1 MVKTFPGDIAKD
13 FEKLYETKEGYD
25 TIIIAGEEPN
35 VEEIYAHSL
44 ILRTRSSYFRSALS
58 DKWVKRTND
67 GYLVL
72 KKPNISAINIKI
84 ILKFLYCEMVD
95 LDIEEDETILDL
107 LAAADELLIPRLID
121 YIQEYL
127 IQYSCDFIHQ
137 VPIKM
142 LHLISHH
149 EKFSELK
156 ETCLETICEDPNLLF
171 DSDEFLSLEEDA
183 LKLIL
188 ECNNLEMKECVIW
201 KHLVRWGNAQQK
213 ILHELIKL
221 IRFHQMDRKEFMDEV
236 WPFRDLLPD
245 KLIENILR
253 YYMEG
258 ADKLYNIFPIRWG
271 NFEIDSVLINKKIA
285 LLFTK
290 WINNESID
298 DNNSKEFQYSF
309 NLLFRSSLDGFLSR
323 VFHHKCDNKG
333 ATIVVAKIQNSDNL
347 VGGYNPLDWEGD
359 DEWKSTAN
367 SFLFLLDPNNIKG
380 ATISRVILDKI
391 DYAIGCDSAHGP
403 TFGEGPDL
411 HVSNNN
417 IWKFK
422 SKSYPKIGISGLH
435 AISDYE
441 IFQ

>member
-13 FEKLYETKEGYD
+13 FDKLYESKEGYD

-58 DKWVKRTND
+58 DEWVKKTND

-72 KKPNISAINIKI
+72 KKPNISAIIIKI

-95 LDIEEDETILDL
+95 LDNEEDETILDL
-107 LAAADELLIPRLID
+107 LAAADELLIQNLID

-127 IQYSCDFIHQ
+127 IEYSSDFIEQ

-149 EKFSELK
+149 EKFNELK
-156 ETCLETICEDPNLLF
+156 ETCLETICETPNLLF
-171 DSDEFLSLEEDA
+171 DSDQFLSLEEDA

-188 ECNNLEMKECVIW
+188 ECDNLEMKECVIW
-201 KHLVRWGNAQQK
+201 KHLIRWGNAQRKTLESSMMDEDPKDEDIKNKGIDILEK

-245 KLIENILR
+245 KLIENVLR
-253 YYMEG
+253 YYLEG
-258 ADKLYNIFPIRWG
+258 ADTLYNIFPIRWG
-271 NFEIDSVLINKKIA
+271 NFEIDS
-285 LLFTK
+285 
-290 WINNESID
+290 
-298 DNNSKEFQYSF
+298 
-309 NLLFRSSLDGFLSR
+309 
-323 VFHHKCDNKG
+323 
-333 ATIVVAKIQNSDNL
+333 DNL

-359 DEWKSTAN
+359 NEWKSTAD
-367 SFLFLLDPNNIKG
+367 SFLFLLDPNNIKN
-380 ATISRVILDKI
+380 ATISRVIQDGI
-391 DYAIGCDSAHGP
+391 DCAIGCDNVHGP
-403 TFGEGPDL
+403 SFGEGPDL
-411 HVSNNN
+411 HVSNNSN
-417 IWKFK
+417 TWKFIA
-422 SKSYPKIGISGLH
+422 KSYSKIGISGLH

-441 IFQ
+441 VFQVSRIKN